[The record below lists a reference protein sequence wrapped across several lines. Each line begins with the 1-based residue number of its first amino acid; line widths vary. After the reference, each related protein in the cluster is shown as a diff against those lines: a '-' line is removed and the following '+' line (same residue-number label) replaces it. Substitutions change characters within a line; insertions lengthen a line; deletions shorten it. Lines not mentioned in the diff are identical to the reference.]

1 MSDEIKLGRLAR
13 DMSAAQIEV
22 RRADDGK
29 RVTLSFPASSETPVE
44 RWFGTEVLSHK
55 REAVRMDRLDAGAAP
70 LLFNHDWS
78 DPVGV
83 ITGARL
89 DGGRLM
95 VDAQMF
101 STQRAK
107 EIATMVDEG
116 LRNVSIGYEIE
127 ELEEDKKRGVFTA
140 TRWMPLEVSIVTV
153 PADPS
158 VGIGRE
164 QDDQAKPV
172 RVVRAGNVPAA
183 RAAFQ
188 GEAKM
193 ADSQVQ
199 AAGNTAASQVQV
211 VEDFTDRK
219 TPVELEAERK
229 AGIINLA
236 RATNCDDRYVAHW
249 IRSGASLTQVADDIR
264 KIQEERAKDTNAQ
277 TFLDMTPKET
287 KRYSLMRALRAA
299 QNKDWTKAGLEL
311 EANRE
316 ISKRLSRL
324 PRAETAFFV
333 PLDVMM
339 RDRVPVH
346 GQRDMTAAGV
356 SGSNYLVGTQ
366 NMPGSFIDLL
376 RNTSVALRMGV
387 QRMSGLVGNVTIPK
401 MTAGNTAYWLA
412 DESTQIT
419 ESQPTIGQLSLSP
432 KNVAALTEL
441 SHQLMAQSTPDAE
454 QLVLDSIAREIA
466 LAVDVGVLRGTGAS
480 GQPTGIVTTAGIG
493 SVSGTGFYTNAQDR
507 VLKFQSDVAS
517 QNALLPGFGY
527 VTTPAVAA
535 QLMNKAELA
544 STGTTRLWQGNLS
557 EGSLFGYP
565 AMSSAQ
571 MSSATMLAGWWP
583 SVILAEW
590 GVLELMTNPY
600 SDFTR
605 GLTAVRG
612 WYTCDVGVRYAGAW
626 SYASSIA

>member
-1 MSDEIKLGRLAR
+1 MSDEIKVGRLAR
-13 DMSAAQIEV
+13 DLSATTIEV

-55 REAVRMDRLDAGAAP
+55 RESIRMDRLDAGAAP

-83 ITGARL
+83 ISGARL
-89 DGGRLM
+89 EGGRLM

-101 STQRAK
+101 STQRAR
-107 EIATMVDEG
+107 EIATMVEEG

-127 ELEEDKKRGVFTA
+127 ELEEDKKRGIFTA
-140 TRWMPLEVSIVTV
+140 TRWTPLEVSIVTV
-153 PADPS
+153 PADAS
-158 VGIGRE
+158 VGIGRAA
-164 QDDQAKPV
+164 DDQAKPV
-172 RVVRAGNVPAA
+172 RVVRAVSDPAA
-183 RAAFQ
+183 SAAFTGASKMDEQ
-188 GEAKM
+188 KM
-193 ADSQVQ
+193 AAGTTADPKIEV
-199 AAGNTAASQVQV
+199 AADYG
-211 VEDFTDRK
+211 DRK

-236 RATNCDDRYVAHW
+236 RATQCDDRYVSHW
-249 IRSGASLTQVADDIR
+249 IRSGASLTQVAEDIR
-264 KIQEERAKDTNAQ
+264 KIQEERSKDTSAQ
-277 TFLDMTPKET
+277 TYLDLTPKET

-311 EANRE
+311 EANKE
-316 ISKRLSRL
+316 ISKRMSRL
-324 PRAETAFFV
+324 PRSETAFFV
-333 PLDVMM
+333 PLDVLM
-339 RDRVPVH
+339 RDRAPVY
-346 GQRDMTAAGV
+346 GQRDMTVAGV

-376 RNTSVALRMGV
+376 RNSSVALRMGV

-419 ESQPTIGQLSLSP
+419 ESQPTIGQLPLSP

-441 SHQLMAQSTPDAE
+441 SHQLMQQSTPDAE
-454 QLVLDSIAREIA
+454 QLVLDSIARDIA
-466 LAVDVGVLRGTGAS
+466 IAVDVGILRGSGNS
-480 GQPTGIVTTAGIG
+480 GQPTGIATTASIG
-493 SVSGTGFYTNAQDR
+493 SVSGTSFYTNAQAR
-507 VLKFQSDVAS
+507 VLEFQSDVAEN
-517 QNALLPGFGY
+517 NALLAGCGY

-544 STGTTRLWQGNLS
+544 TTGTERLWKGNLS
-557 EGSLFGYP
+557 EGSMFGYH

-571 MSSATMLAGWWP
+571 MSSATMLFGWWP
-583 SVILAEW
+583 SVVLAEW